1 MLYCKPTVKA
11 AVIIFEKKMKK
22 LLDTNSKF

>member
-1 MLYCKPTVKA
+1 MLYCKPTVRA

-22 LLDTNSKF
+22 LLDTNGKF

>member
-22 LLDTNSKF
+22 LLDTNSEF

>member
-22 LLDTNSKF
+22 LLDTNSKL

>member
-1 MLYCKPTVKA
+1 MLYCKTTVKA

-22 LLDTNSKF
+22 LLDTNGKF